1 MEKFN
6 EDLNN
11 FLVNTFNTILKLE
24 ESIIHHDN
32 NTPLT
37 ISELHLIAAIEDE
50 SGSTISQIASRLN
63 ITLASVTVAVN
74 KLIKKGF
81 LVKNK
86 NINDGRSVFINLTE
100 SGKKMNE
107 YHNMFHDN
115 MIRSISEK
123 LTEDEKAILLILV
136 RKLESYFKEYN
147 YL

>member
-136 RKLESYFKEYN
+136 RKLESYFEEYN

>member
-107 YHNMFHDN
+107 YHNMFHAN
-115 MIRSISEK
+115 MISSISEK